1 MDTDIQA
8 AYQNVIRLSRIQP
21 ADDQIT
27 ILKKLLAQSAIDQ
40 GAKDD
45 YIRGLEQLVD
55 DLKKRISEL
64 EEMIEDK

>member
-1 MDTDIQA
+1 MDTDIHA